1 VYEFGGA
8 FFPAF
13 VFPSM
18 ISFLWFAK
26 VVNMLNRNICLW
38 PILLYALLLSGCI
51 KVGPDYVRPQ
61 TALSPNWLE
70 VKDERVKTEAAEYRS
85 WWEVF
90 NDPVL
95 NRLIDRAYHE
105 NLSLKV
111 AGVRVLEARAQL
123 GIAVG
128 NLYPQTQQAN
138 GSITYNRISAESFQ
152 GAATQA
158 ASNATGQGTQTSIP
172 SYWQD
177 QINLN
182 AAWEIDFWGKFRRA
196 VESADA
202 SLRMSLADYDTAL
215 VSLTA
220 DAANSYVQIR
230 TLEKRIEI
238 ARQNVTTQ
246 KEGLEIAEARFEG
259 GVTSERDV
267 EQAKTLLFNTMA
279 TVPILEAQLRQTQ
292 NALSVLIGLPP
303 ADLTSLLEGSSDIP
317 APPPQVAIG
326 IPADLLRRRPDV
338 RSAELQAAAQSAQIG
353 IAKADLL
360 PAFSLTG
367 SFGFLSTD
375 LGNAKLSDMFNW
387 KARQGSAGP
396 SFQWNILNYG
406 RITNNVRFQ
415 DARFQ
420 ELLISYQ
427 NSVLTAQQQVE
438 DSLAGFLRSQENAEF
453 LAKSADAAK
462 RSLDLAFIQYQQ
474 GSTDFTT
481 VLTAQQALLTAQD
494 SFASAMGSISTNLVG
509 IYRALGGGWQI
520 REGQDI
526 VSPDIIEAMSKR
538 TNWGKLLS
546 PAVYMPP
553 SSEQSTIRPPD
564 W

>member
-1 VYEFGGA
+1 
-8 FFPAF
+8 
-13 VFPSM
+13 M
-18 ISFLWFAK
+18 IMLREK
-26 VVNMLNRNICLW
+26 NMWR
-38 PILLYALLLSGCI
+38 ILLFMVLLSGCM
-51 KVGPDYVRPQ
+51 KVGPDYIRPS
-61 TALSPNWLE
+61 TAVAPNWLE
-70 VKDERVKTEAAEYRS
+70 AGDERFKTEAAEYRA
-85 WWEVF
+85 WWQAF

-95 NRLIDRAYHE
+95 NRVIDRAYRE
-105 NLSLKV
+105 NLTLKM

-128 NLYPQTQQAN
+128 NIYPQTQQMN
-138 GSITYNRISAESFQ
+138 GSMTYNTISRDSFQ
-152 GAATQA
+152 GAFAQAATQQSGG
-158 ASNATGQGTQTSIP
+158 SNSAQPGIP

-202 SLRMSLADYDTAL
+202 NLRMSLADYDSAL

-220 DAANSYVQIR
+220 DAANSYIQIR
-230 TLEKRIEI
+230 TLEKRLAI
-238 ARQNVTTQ
+238 ARQNVETQ
-246 KEGLEIAEARFEG
+246 TEGLRIAEAKYQG
-259 GVTSERDV
+259 GVTTERDV
-267 EQAKTLLFNTMA
+267 EQAKTLLYNTLA
-279 TVPILEAQLRQTQ
+279 TIPTLEAQLRQAK
-292 NALSVLIGLPP
+292 NALGVLVGAPP
-303 ADLTSLLEGSSDIP
+303 SDLAGLLEGPSDIP
-317 APPPQVAIG
+317 APPTQTAVG

-338 RSAELQAAAQSAQIG
+338 RSAELQAVAQSAQIG

-367 SFGFLSTD
+367 SFGVLAID
-375 LGNAKLSDMFNW
+375 AGKAKLSDMFTW
-387 KARQGSAGP
+387 GARQASAGP

-406 RITNNVRFQ
+406 RITNNVRYQ

-427 NSVLTAQQQVE
+427 NTVLKAQQQVE
-438 DSLAGFLRSQENAEF
+438 DSLSGFLRSQENAEF

-462 RSLDLAFIQYQQ
+462 RSFDLAFIQYQQ

-494 SFASAMGSISTNLVG
+494 SLASALGTISTNLVG

-520 REGQDI
+520 REGQDV

-546 PAVYMPP
+546 PTVYMPP
-553 SSEQSTIRPPD
+553 EPERSTIRPPD